1 MNVGVFTDIFIS
13 FFIVYRDHYMKGSTD
28 VYPSTLKFFFL
39 QLIYFRVIM
48 SYFINN
54 IYDISMSPYLENLLN
69 FQLT

>member
-1 MNVGVFTDIFIS
+1 MLPFSQIFLLV
-13 FFIVYRDHYMKGSTD
+13 FFIGYRDHYMKGSTD

-39 QLIYFRVIM
+39 QLVYFRVIM